1 MIEFSGCP
9 EEMYQFFW
17 EIAFQNHREFF
28 EANRDRYKRVVQEPM
43 RALAAEL
50 LPTALSLN
58 PSFNQ
63 RVTTIVSRIRR
74 DTRYSHDKS
83 PYRDHVWLAFKPAEK
98 RTSECFVVYAE
109 FERDHYGYGMGMY
122 APDTTQM
129 NALRARMLTQPKRFL
144 SLVEAPAFVNRF
156 SVEGELYR
164 RPKFRDCS
172 AELSPWLNRKSLTF
186 CYTSSALSKTYS
198 RAIVDELIE
207 AFTLLRPVYRF
218 LMGLD

>member
-83 PYRDHVWLAFKPAEK
+83 PYRDHVW
-98 RTSECFVVYAE
+98 RS
-109 FERDHYGYGMGMY
+109 
-122 APDTTQM
+122 
-129 NALRARMLTQPKRFL
+129 NQPK
-144 SLVEAPAFVNRF
+144 SEPA
-156 SVEGELYR
+156 
-164 RPKFRDCS
+164 
-172 AELSPWLNRKSLTF
+172 
-186 CYTSSALSKTYS
+186 SALWSTLNLN
-198 RAIVDELIE
+198 AIIT
-207 AFTLLRPVYRF
+207 AMAWGCMPRIRRR
-218 LMGLD
+218 